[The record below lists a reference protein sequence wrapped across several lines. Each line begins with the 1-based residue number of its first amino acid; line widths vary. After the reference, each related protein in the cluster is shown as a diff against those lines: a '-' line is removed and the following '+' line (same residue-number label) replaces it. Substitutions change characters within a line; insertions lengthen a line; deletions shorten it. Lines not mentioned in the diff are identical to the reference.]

1 MTDVRLPSAEG
12 RWRALAA
19 LVAAALVLAMF
30 PLGLA
35 HAEDRVNMTQL
46 SGSDNVAAA
55 VAWSKHAFT
64 TEAKNVV
71 LGRSDL
77 PPDNLASGLLQ
88 GVLDAPLLLTP
99 SNSLHASVEAELER
113 LKAVTVHIL
122 GGLSAI
128 SASVES
134 KLRSEGYAVRRY
146 SGTTRIET
154 AVAIANA
161 QAGAA
166 TTALLARAFGTS
178 ADPTSAWADALAGG
192 AWAADD
198 SFPVLFTQTETLTAS
213 TKDYLTSSRIRTVNI
228 LGGTSAVSQAVED
241 QLKAMNI
248 AVKRVS
254 GATRFATA
262 IAIAKERGFD
272 TAGDTDV
279 TSIVL
284 ADGQHTDGWAAGF
297 AAAGFAE
304 DKPIVLSN
312 GSALPAE
319 TDSWF
324 AGAAAADKLIVAPY
338 VTEAA
343 AKAAADKMGLL
354 KKAAVTL
361 DSTSFPN
368 NGNITGKVT
377 PMDDVKSVTVS
388 GPCVTDGTVT
398 PNATTGAFSLPISQS
413 FAPGSCALTFTVTYD
428 NDSTQTNPLTVTITG
443 PGPNATV
450 MDGPELT
457 TVAVNNQTDDH
468 VVVKYT
474 FDEAVTIVDDPL
486 NPDDF
491 HLVGFDGT
499 LLPPAAPAGDRI
511 RPEGNSVLA
520 SYGKQDFLMA
530 TTAVV
535 EPGAVK
541 GTTSQI
547 ENPEGSRP
555 LQNVVFDA
563 GRTVRPDLVS
573 VSVQSTPVNRGT
585 TAAPEWAARAVF
597 TFDIA
602 ATARHEDQ
610 YRLMTQAGDW
620 HSAIAVVS
628 GDGSTTHHVDFG
640 IADGTASFG
649 NTDAD
654 KTTASTFIGNVRR
667 GMIEFED
674 PADPDPDEPAVED
687 RWGQDNISQTVNV
700 GSGAHDMP
708 KLTKVTPLPATNQV
722 RYTFAS
728 AINQK
733 GDGSTFFIYTHGGEV
748 INGSSGA
755 GTVTEETTS
764 GSVMS
769 VLVDFGDGDIDEA
782 VSGGGTHPA
791 AVEDAVA
798 PVNDAEFQSL
808 PADDGAET
816 YASGLTLAPD
826 LVTVIRAASSADPFG
841 GGQATQY
848 KVTYRF
854 NKAVAAVTDANF
866 RMYAKDGT
874 AVDFTNECVEG
885 QTTAT
890 AMDVVC
896 TVDDT
901 LATAA
906 TFAAVKNA
914 VLFAV
919 EAAAVKTKDVA
930 ADYNNYPTSK
940 VPSSS

>member
-19 LVAAALVLAMF
+19 LVAAALMLAML
-30 PLGLA
+30 PLGSA

-46 SGSDNVAAA
+46 SGSDNIAAA
-55 VAWSKHAFT
+55 LAWSKHAFP

-88 GVLDAPLLLTP
+88 GVLDAPLLLTAG
-99 SNSLHASVEAELER
+99 NSLHASVEAELER

-166 TTALLARAFGTS
+166 TTALLARAFGTT

-228 LGGTSAVSQAVED
+228 LGGTGAVSQAVED
-241 QLKAMNI
+241 QLKAMDI

-297 AAAGFAE
+297 AAAGYAA

-319 TDSWF
+319 TDAWF
-324 AGAAAADKLIVAPY
+324 SGASASDSLIVAPY

-343 AKAAADKMGLL
+343 AKAAADEMGLL

-361 DSTSFPN
+361 DATSFPN

-388 GPCVTDGTVT
+388 GPCVTAGTVT

-413 FAPGSCALTFTVTYD
+413 FAPGSCTLTFTVTYK
-428 NDSTQTNPLTVTITG
+428 NDSTQTNPVTVTITG

-450 MDGPELT
+450 LNGPELT

-468 VVVKYT
+468 VVIKYT
-474 FDEAVTIVDDPL
+474 FDEPVTLDTVGTET
-486 NPDDF
+486 F
-491 HLVGFDGT
+491 KLVGFDT
-499 LLPPAAPAGDRI
+499 VLSSPHAPAAPFV
-511 RPEGNSVLA
+511 RPDTSDTKSVL
-520 SYGKQDFLMA
+520 SSFKKEEYLRS

-535 EPGAVK
+535 EAGAVK
-541 GTTSQI
+541 GTTGQVL
-547 ENPEGSRP
+547 NPEGSRP
-555 LQNVVFDA
+555 LQNVTFDA
-563 GRTVRPDLVS
+563 GRTTRPDLVS
-573 VSVQSTPVNRGT
+573 VSIQSNPVNRGT
-585 TAAPEWAARAVF
+585 TAAPEWVARAVF
-597 TFDIA
+597 TFDTA
-602 ATARHEDQ
+602 ATAVTENQ
-610 YRLMTQAGDW
+610 YALMTAAGAW
-620 HSAIAVVS
+620 HEALRVVS
-628 GDGSTTHHVDFG
+628 GDGTTQHTAEFG
-640 IADGTASFG
+640 LEDGTGPFG
-649 NTDAD
+649 ADA
-654 KTTASTFIGNVRR
+654 TAEDAAETFIGQVRR
-667 GMIEFED
+667 GMVEYDSTNAE
-674 PADPDPDEPAVED
+674 AAVED
-687 RWGQDNISQTVNV
+687 AWGQDNISQTVSV
-700 GSGAHDMP
+700 GTAA
-708 KLTKVTPLPATNQV
+708 LTIPNLTTVTVLASSNQV
-722 RYTFAS
+722 RYTFAANVDLPAS
-728 AINQK
+728 PLGEN
-733 GDGSTFFIYTHGGEV
+733 FFVYTH
-748 INGSSGA
+748 NGTRILGTAGA
-755 GTVTEETTS
+755 G
-764 GSVMS
+764 SVANDS
-769 VLVDFGDGDIDEA
+769 AATVLVGFAANALDEA
-782 VSGGGTHPA
+782 VSGGGTLPG
-791 AVEDAVA
+791 AVKDEADADTA
-798 PVNDAEFQSL
+798 RFQTRPTS
-808 PADDGAET
+808 DGDQV
-816 YASGLTLAPD
+816 YLSASTLAPD
-826 LVTVIRAASSADPFG
+826 LQKVIKAAASDDPFG
-841 GGQATQY
+841 GSAATEY
-848 KVTYRF
+848 VVTFRF
-854 NKAVAAVTDANF
+854 NKAVASVTDARF
-866 RMYAKDGT
+866 KMYDQAGAPAAFDT
-874 AVDFTNECVEG
+874 ECTEG

-890 AMDVVC
+890 SVDVLC
-896 TVDDT
+896 TVLDDNAT
-901 LATAA
+901 L
-906 TFAAVKNA
+906 FASVKDA

-919 EAAAVKTKDVA
+919 EFDAVRSKDRA
-930 ADYNNYPTSK
+930 TTYSNYPTSK